1 MVIDT
6 QLLREQ
12 ITFLDTYPWQEGSVP
27 EVVDGVIVL
36 LETILDKEEGYGR

>member
-12 ITFLDTYPWQEGSVP
+12 IAFLDTYPWREGFMP
-27 EVVDGVIVL
+27 EVVDGVIIL
-36 LETILDKEEGYGR
+36 LEAILDKEEGYGR